1 MKTIA
6 TLLMASS
13 VMAQG
18 VPTTWTDCTP
28 ASAPTA
34 NREMTFNPAVP
45 VKPGTNLFNLYG
57 DITAPVSSGSCPIT
71 ISLAG
76 LPLVNEVFP
85 ACGNT
90 TITLPLNAGTVRI
103 NALACPSAPG
113 PVDIAII
120 TELGRAA
127 PNGVYN
133 INTSCNMNDN
143 AKTPLFCAQIKMTIG

>member
-6 TLLMASS
+6 TLLMVSS
-13 VMAQG
+13 AMGQG

-34 NREMTFNPAVP
+34 NREMTFNPVVP

-57 DITAPVSSGSCPIT
+57 DINAPVTSGSCPMT
-71 ISLAG
+71 ISLGG
-76 LPLVNEVFP
+76 LPLVNEIFP

-90 TITLPLNAGTVRI
+90 TIQLPLAAGTVQI
-103 NALACPSAPG
+103 YALACPSVPG
-113 PVDIAII
+113 PVDIAIKTI
-120 TELGRAA
+120 LGRAA

-133 INTSCNMNDN
+133 IDTSCNMNDN